1 MPADSLD
8 AVRVGEV
15 TIVPDA
21 TRPVAAIVAADS
33 TVGWVAWP
41 DAPMPPRAIGEAR
54 LWPTST
60 GAWLVYTA
68 EDDDDPELC
77 RQSSAVFITAQG
89 VGAACDLGVGQLVG
103 VDDGGLWVGESSP
116 ATLRS
121 GPDARGGLPPGR
133 PLPTPATDLVRV
145 HTDGTRSVIVV
156 DHLVHRAALAGTRLM
171 VQFYPTGPRKE
182 LDLQH
187 AGWTIVHEARE
198 VDLDAG
204 DGLPPRIDTDELASR
219 PVLEDDDEESWEADL
234 GRQRHAVDAWT
245 DRLELNGV
253 DGIEWPL
260 APVTEEARN
269 SSITRIR
276 ARFEGL
282 GDPYLLWTSDDHV
295 VRRSPSD
302 YRAVEVTESGEWP
315 GTEIIVSFE
324 HCRVHDLRL
333 RRRYRVFDDAGRPRT
348 WAYATV
354 HLEEDIATG
363 AVPPRSA
370 AVDGVLEI

>member
-1 MPADSLD
+1 M
-8 AVRVGEV
+8 
-15 TIVPDA
+15 PDA
-21 TRPVAAIVAADS
+21 ARPVAAIIAADS
-33 TVGWVAWP
+33 TVGWVVWP
-41 DAPMPPRAIGEAR
+41 DAPMPDGAIGAAR

-68 EDDDDPELC
+68 DDDDDPELC

-89 VGAACDLGVGQLVG
+89 VGAACDLGVGHLVG
-103 VDDGGLWVGESSP
+103 ADDGGLWVGAWS
-116 ATLRS
+116 
-121 GPDARGGLPPGR
+121 
-133 PLPTPATDLVRV
+133 
-145 HTDGTRSVIVV
+145 
-156 DHLVHRAALAGTRLM
+156 
-171 VQFYPTGPRKE
+171 
-182 LDLQH
+182 
-187 AGWTIVHEARE
+187 
-198 VDLDAG
+198 
-204 DGLPPRIDTDELASR
+204 ASR

-234 GRQRHAVDAWT
+234 ERQRHAVDTWT

-260 APVTEEARN
+260 APVTEEAR
-269 SSITRIR
+269 SLAITRIR

-302 YRAVEVTESGEWP
+302 YRAVEVVESGEWP

-324 HCRVHDLRL
+324 HRRVHDLRL

-370 AVDGVLEI
+370 AVDGVLEV

>member
-1 MPADSLD
+1 MPALKFPLIPLD

-41 DAPMPPRAIGEAR
+41 DAPMPHRAIGEAR

-103 VDDGGLWVGESSP
+103 VNDCDG
-116 ATLRS
+116 
-121 GPDARGGLPPGR
+121 
-133 PLPTPATDLVRV
+133 
-145 HTDGTRSVIVV
+145 
-156 DHLVHRAALAGTRLM
+156 M
-171 VQFYPTGPRKE
+171 
-182 LDLQH
+182 
-187 AGWTIVHEARE
+187 
-198 VDLDAG
+198 
-204 DGLPPRIDTDELASR
+204 PPRIDTDELASR
-219 PVLEDDDEESWEADL
+219 PVLEDDDEESWEADFE
-234 GRQRHAVDAWT
+234 RQRHAVDAWT

-269 SSITRIR
+269 SAITRIR

-282 GDPYLLWTSDDHV
+282 GDPHLLWTSDDHV

-324 HCRVHDLRL
+324 HCRIHDLRL